1 MGAYANPDQNAGVEA
16 LKQEGQAYQSMFAS
30 LTKSFGEASE
40 KIAERQRAN
49 EKRNQT
55 IIDGSQE
62 GGAKLQVLLQKG
74 IAKAKT
80 GMNYDCYQDGV
91 KEWIEINNK
100 VGFGTALPAEK
111 RRAAE
116 IVASIENF
124 SNTASDAY
132 GLIEKYDKSE
142 KLVGEG
148 APDLAGC
155 DPDILRAIIGL
166 KNTDGDIIQPS
177 LYKDKD
183 GKIDYTNQGY
193 TLFAYKDKDGTEHPE
208 VFISGQ
214 QLKKALDS
222 GGASGMVYKK
232 SYAGDNKKIKDAFKI
247 GDNGIGIFEYD
258 KNEPTGKISADYLT
272 DEPGQ
277 ELVVRKTQEG
287 VWKQKTL
294 KVDRSK
300 ILNAVG
306 TQLDAVADASA
317 TVTNEI
323 ATKYNNYVLPIVDKE
338 KNPNF
343 ESYNKLED
351 FAKFVPIPG
360 YDKAFPYNKA
370 ILTSD
375 EETLN
380 AIRHN
385 NRAAFAQTLRSE
397 QPVGEMYFVPNPKPE
412 KPTRGGAGKPAKV
425 PAAVAK
431 QNDFNERIK
440 AVIASGKGGTPIKN
454 GYTLTKDEQGRW
466 ALLDK
471 DGLPKPGTER
481 EHDPYVLQS
490 FIGGTAKRDLK

>member
-1 MGAYANPDQNAGVEA
+1 MGAYANPQEVEGQFD
-16 LKQEGQAYQSMFAS
+16 LGQEGRAYQNMFQS
-30 LTKSFGEASE
+30 ITKSFMNASE
-40 KIAERQRAN
+40 KIAERHKEN
-49 EKRNQT
+49 EKRNKA
-55 IIDGSQE
+55 IIDSSQE
-62 GGAKLQVLLQKG
+62 GGAKLQVLIQKG

-80 GMNYDCYQDGV
+80 GMNYDCYQEGV

-100 VGFGTALPAEK
+100 VGFGTASPAEK

-132 GLIEKYDKSE
+132 GLIEKYNKSE

-155 DPDILRAIIGL
+155 NPDILRTIMGL
-166 KNTDGDIIQPS
+166 KNTDGDVIQPS

-247 GDNGIGIFEYD
+247 GDNGNGIFEYD
-258 KNEPTGKISADYLT
+258 KDEPTGKVSADYLT
-272 DEPGQ
+272 GEHGTIIPG
-277 ELVVRKTQEG
+277 KSTQG
-287 VWKQKTL
+287 GRWYQKTM
-294 KVDRSK
+294 KVDMPK

-323 ATKYNNYVLPIVDKE
+323 ATKYNNYVLPILDKN

-343 ESYNKLED
+343 ESYKALD
-351 FAKFVPIPG
+351 DYAKFVPIPG
-360 YDKAFPYNKA
+360 YDNAFPYNEA

-375 EETLN
+375 EEKLK

-385 NRAAFAQTLRSE
+385 NKAAFAQTLRKE
-397 QPVGEMYFVPNPKPE
+397 QPVGEPYFVSNEEIEVE
-412 KPTRGGAGKPAKV
+412 KKLNTLVSDEKLSKAHAAAK
-425 PAAVAK
+425 
-431 QNDFNERIK
+431 
-440 AVIASGKGGTPIKN
+440 KGGKDYYFEINKKFEEAKKLNENVKEILYELPMPVGDKVI
-454 GYTLTKDEQGRW
+454 TKTFLVKKGT
-466 ALLDK
+466 
-471 DGLPKPGTER
+471 DGKYNMQIIP
-481 EHDPYVLQS
+481 Q
-490 FIGGTAKRDLK
+490 

>member
-1 MGAYANPDQNAGVEA
+1 MGAYSNPDQNAGVDA
-16 LKQEGQAYQSMFAS
+16 LKQEGQAYQSMFES
-30 LTKSFGEASE
+30 LSKSFGSASE

-62 GGAKLQVLLQKG
+62 GGAKLQLLIQKG

-100 VGFGTALPAEK
+100 VGFGTASPAEK

-166 KNTDGDIIQPS
+166 KNTDGDVIQPS

-183 GKIDYTNQGY
+183 GMIDYTNQGY

-258 KNEPTGKISADYLT
+258 KNEPTGKVSTEYLT
-272 DEPGQ
+272 DEPGKEIPIRSVQ
-277 ELVVRKTQEG
+277 GGT
-287 VWKQKTL
+287 WYQKTM
-294 KVDRSK
+294 KVDMPG
-300 ILNAVG
+300 ILKAVG

-323 ATKYNNYVLPIVDKE
+323 ATKYNNYVLPILDKNR
-338 KNPNF
+338 NPNF
-343 ESYNKLED
+343 ESYNALD
-351 FAKFVPIPG
+351 DYAKFVPIPG
-360 YDKAFPYNKA
+360 YDNAFPYNEA

-375 EETLN
+375 EEKLN

-385 NRAAFAQTLRSE
+385 NRAAFAQTLKDE
-397 QPVGEMYFVPNPKPE
+397 QLVGEPYFVPNPKPE
-412 KPTRGGAGKPAKV
+412 KPVKAGAGKTAKV
-425 PAAVAK
+425 PAAELK
-431 QNDFNERIK
+431 QRAFNDRINTLIETK
-440 AVIASGKGGTPIKN
+440 KGGVTAG
-454 GYTLTKDEQGRW
+454 GYTLSIVNGKWGLR
-466 ALLDK
+466 DK
-471 DGLPKPGTER
+471 LGIEKYGTENITSPR
-481 EHDPYVLQS
+481 ELATYIGSTLPVL
-490 FIGGTAKRDLK
+490 K

>member
-1 MGAYANPDQNAGVEA
+1 MGAYSNPDQNAGVDA
-16 LKQEGQAYQSMFAS
+16 LKQEGQAYQGMFES
-30 LTKSFGEASE
+30 LSKSFGSASE

-49 EKRNQT
+49 EKRNQA

-62 GGAKLQVLLQKG
+62 GGAKLQVLIQKG

-100 VGFGTALPAEK
+100 VGFGTASPAEK

-142 KLVGEG
+142 KLIGEG

-166 KNTDGDIIQPS
+166 KNTDGDVIQPS

-183 GKIDYTNQGY
+183 GIIDYTNQGY

-232 SYAGDNKKIKDAFKI
+232 SYAGDNKKIKDTFKI

-258 KNEPTGKISADYLT
+258 KNEPTGRVSEDYLT
-272 DEPGQ
+272 GEPGK
-277 ELVVRKTQEG
+277 EIPVRSVQGG
-287 VWKQKTL
+287 VWMQKTA
-294 KVDRSK
+294 KIDKNR

-306 TQLDAVADASA
+306 TQLDAIADASA
-317 TVTNEI
+317 TMTNEV
-323 ATKYNNYVLPIVDKE
+323 ATKYNNYVLPVIDKD

-343 ESYNKLED
+343 DKYNQLED

-385 NRAAFAQTLRSE
+385 NRAAFAQTLKDE
-397 QPVGEMYFVPNPKPE
+397 QPVGEPYFVPNPKPE
-412 KPTRGGAGKPAKV
+412 KPVKATGGKTAKV
-425 PAAVAK
+425 PAAELK
-431 QNDFNERIK
+431 QKAFNDRIDTLIK
-440 AVIASGKGGTPIKN
+440 TKKGGVTAG
-454 GYTLTKDEQGRW
+454 GYTLSIVDGKWGLR
-466 ALLDK
+466 DK
-471 DGLPKPGTER
+471 LGIEKYGTENITSPR
-481 EHDPYVLQS
+481 ELATYIGSTLPVL
-490 FIGGTAKRDLK
+490 K